1 MDFGPLVLSEAFCVL
16 RTTVVQNVAENRF
29 LPTFTYLFVER
40 VIKLASQGKK
50 MGKNLAEAVFHYK
63 NRRYSLFTNIG
74 VRHCCSIIKLQQ
86 KRSPATMRS
95 PYCLDLPN
103 V

>member
-1 MDFGPLVLSEAFCVL
+1 VLSEAFCVL

-40 VIKLASQGKK
+40 VKKLAAAGQKPE
-50 MGKNLAEAVFHYK
+50 KNLADAVFHCK
-63 NRRYSLFTNIG
+63 NGRYSLFTNIG
-74 VRHCCSIIKLQQ
+74 VGHCCSIIKLQQ
-86 KRSPATMRS
+86 KRSRATMRS
-95 PYCLDLPN
+95 LNCLDIPN